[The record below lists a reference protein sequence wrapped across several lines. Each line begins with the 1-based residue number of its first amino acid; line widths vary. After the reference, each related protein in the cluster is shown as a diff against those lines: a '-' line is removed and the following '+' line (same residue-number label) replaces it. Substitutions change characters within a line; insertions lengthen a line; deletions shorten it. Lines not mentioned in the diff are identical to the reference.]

1 MSTHTVRAMTP
12 LNAEGSSGTIAL
24 VSNDDCWQLL
34 EKSHLGRIAVQTAE
48 GLDIFPVNYVV
59 ASEEIFFRSA
69 PGSKLIDIT
78 ANPVVAFEVD
88 GRHGGHRWSVVVK
101 GTAHRLD
108 RDDVIERSGVLRLP
122 TETGTEKFNYVR
134 IIPTSISGR
143 RIR

>member
-1 MSTHTVRAMTP
+1 MRAMLP
-12 LNAEGSSGTIAL
+12 LNAEGSGGAIAL
-24 VSNDDCWQLL
+24 VSTDDCWRLL
-34 EKSHLGRIAVQTAE
+34 EKANLGRIAVQTTD
-48 GLDIFPVNYVV
+48 GLDIFPVNFVV
-59 ASEEIFFRSA
+59 TDEEIYFRSA

-108 RDDVIERSGVLRLP
+108 RDDLIESSGVLRLS
-122 TETGTEKFNYVR
+122 TATSTEKFNYVR

>member
-1 MSTHTVRAMTP
+1 MSTHAMRAMLP
-12 LNAEGSSGTIAL
+12 PNAEGRSEAVAL
-24 VSNDDCWQLL
+24 VSSDDCWRLL
-34 EKSHLGRIAVQTAE
+34 AKANLGRIAVQTTD
-48 GLDIFPVNYVV
+48 GLDIFPINYVV
-59 ASEEIFFRSA
+59 TGEEIFFRSA
-69 PGSKLIDIT
+69 PGSKLADIA

-108 RDDVIERSGVLRLP
+108 RDDMIESSGVLRLP
-122 TETGTEKFNYVR
+122 TANSTEKFNYVR

>member
-1 MSTHTVRAMTP
+1 MLP
-12 LNAEGSSGTIAL
+12 LNAEGKRGAIAL
-24 VSNDDCWQLL
+24 VNTDDCWRLL
-34 EKSHLGRIAVQTAE
+34 EKANLGRIAVQTTD
-48 GLDIFPVNYVV
+48 GLDIFPINFVV
-59 ASEEIFFRSA
+59 TDEEIFFRSA

-88 GRHGGHRWSVVVK
+88 GLHAGHRWSVVVK

-108 RDDVIERSGVLRLP
+108 RDDVIERSGVLRLS
-122 TETGTEKFNYVR
+122 TATGTEKFNYVR